1 MELEEAICEQARLAR
16 DPRFDGRFFI
26 GVTSTGVYCR
36 PICPSPHAKRSHVCY
51 FPTAA
56 AAADAGFR
64 PCLRCRPE
72 VAPGTSAWLGTSDT
86 VQHAL
91 RLISDG
97 TLDQGDV
104 DSLAARV
111 GVSARHLSRLF
122 MQHLGTRPI
131 AVAQTR
137 RLHFAKQL
145 ISDTDLPMSQVA
157 LISGFQSIRRF
168 NDLIRKVYGRSPSQL
183 RKLTEAVKPSLKAEE
198 YVFQLGYRPP
208 YDWESLLVFLSARAT
223 PGVESVQ
230 DGRYYRSIRLDG
242 HCGTIEVCPVPDR
255 HALQIRIRFPEPSY
269 LLTIITRLRSM
280 FDLAADPEIVA
291 AHLVRD
297 PLLEPFVKHFPG
309 LRLPG
314 SWDGF
319 EMTVRA
325 ILGQQIRVQSATL
338 LAGRLAREFGT
349 PLKTSAA
356 PGITH
361 AFPDANSLAQ
371 AEIKGLPETRKRA
384 IQSLARAVAGGR
396 LIFDATLT
404 GGDLPECFKN
414 INGIGDWTIQYV
426 AMRVLNDPN
435 AFPAPD
441 RVLRRAAGQDELLTP
456 HALHRRAEA
465 WKPWRAYAAM
475 YLWRGATN

>member
-1 MELEEAICEQARLAR
+1 VELDEAICEQARLAR

-26 GVTSTGVYCR
+26 GVTSTGIYCR
-36 PICPSPHAKRSHVCY
+36 PVCPSPHAKRAHVCY
-51 FPTAA
+51 FPSAA

-72 VAPGTSAWLGTSDT
+72 VAPGTSAWRGTSDT
-86 VQHAL
+86 VNHAL

-97 TLDQGDV
+97 TLDEGDV
-104 DSLAARV
+104 EALAARV

-168 NDLIRKVYGRSPSQL
+168 NDMIHKVYQRSPSEL
-183 RKLTEAVKPSLKAEE
+183 RRLAEADKPRLSTEE
-198 YVFQLGYRPP
+198 YLFQLAYRPP
-208 YDWESLLVFLSARAT
+208 YDWESLMAFLSARAT
-223 PGVESVQ
+223 PGVESVL
-230 DGRYYRSIRLDG
+230 DGRYFRSIRLNQ
-242 HCGTIEVCPVPDR
+242 HSGTIEVGRVAGK
-255 HALQIRIRFPEPSY
+255 HALQVRIRFPDPAH

-280 FDLAADPEIVA
+280 FDLAADPEVVSKHL
-291 AHLVRD
+291 AHD
-297 PLLEPFVKHFPG
+297 PLLAPLVGRFPG

-314 SWDGF
+314 AWDGF
-319 EMTVRA
+319 EMTVRT
-325 ILGQQIRVQSATL
+325 ILGQQIRVQAATM
-338 LAGRLAREFGT
+338 LAGRLAEQFGV
-349 PLKTSAA
+349 PLGVMASHGLTYTFPEAA
-356 PGITH
+356 
-361 AFPDANSLAQ
+361 NLAA
-371 AEIKGLPETRKRA
+371 AEIHGLPESRKRA
-384 IQSLARAVAGGR
+384 IQSLARAVISGR
-396 LIFDATLT
+396 IVFNAELT
-404 GGDLPECFKN
+404 NGDLPECFKA
-414 INGIGDWTIQYV
+414 INGIGEWTTQYV

-441 RVLRRAAGQDELLTP
+441 RVLRRTAGQGALLTKG
-456 HALHRRAEA
+456 ALLERAEA

-475 YLWRGATN
+475 YLWRG